1 MVHAQGVLY
10 DRCQAGNGTGAA
22 DRGFHGSRI
31 QFDPIALRPR
41 VDLLPFESSFGPDAV
56 HLSVV
61 QNAMR
66 GYASGFLDSALK
78 GKDAGLPGGSPGRN
92 TPAGGG
98 TDAGDDGIY
107 PVAIGD
113 GLIQALYNYRG
124 SAFPR
129 GCRQDRS
136 V

>member
-22 DRGFHGSRI
+22 DRGFHGPRV

-41 VDLLPFESSFGPDAV
+41 VYLLPLESAFGPDAV
-56 HLSVV
+56 HVSVV
-61 QNAMR
+61 QNRMR
-66 GYASGFLDSALK
+66 SYVSGFLDSALK
-78 GKDAGLPGGSPGRN
+78 GKDAGLPGGCLGRN
-92 TPAGGG
+92 TAAGGG

-113 GLIQALYNYRG
+113 GLLQALYNYRG

-129 GCRQDRS
+129 CCRQDLS